1 MSFVTTYEES
11 EEELGYK
18 VVKEYRSAATEPDPL
33 LRDNP
38 MALVFPP
45 PMDDKALME
54 ALQQLPMTFP
64 EGWKGWLLSARLGL
78 LEQMNSCHCVFD
90 YEFDIVNK
98 AMALARASLRTRSP
112 HNPEV
117 MRAILKIAAG
127 EDVKLPR
134 FGNTGGGGGLG
145 ILIVGIS
152 GVGKSSLLD
161 RICSVLGAF
170 GRVHKSINGRPARW
184 PQLGVVRIN
193 IDRTLAG
200 TLKEI
205 LTEVNR
211 QSGRKLHYVPTQG
224 RISDLKRRVRKAL
237 SMGWASLLILD
248 EVQRLVNISPKVAG
262 EVLDVAI
269 DIMVSA
275 GVPVVL
281 VGTELLRRLLLTHKS
296 QLTKFQNGGT
306 RTIGPLE
313 EFDEDTARFIWFLK
327 RYSVSTTDIAYSP
340 DFDHM
345 LWAHSMGVKRIMVE
359 YMRCVFYRHATDET
373 IAVDAALLQSISEDE
388 MKDFEPVV
396 SVLRKSK
403 LGMKLTSADY
413 KQYEDFLAAA
423 LKKRRQTRP
432 EFRVQAHW
440 ENETPIDDD
449 GERLM
454 SAEAF
459 LETRE
464 QLRKERALDDEKSQ
478 EEAGHIEDLDAAAQA
493 ALAESASEAE
503 SAKEDQ
509 ARQRA
514 EARVKKGL
522 STASQ
527 RLKEVGKVVSLSS
540 VKRGKGGADEG
551 VDPSDI
557 R

>member
-1 MSFVTTYEES
+1 MNLVTTYEES
-11 EEELGYK
+11 EEELGCK
-18 VVKEYRSAATEPDPL
+18 VVKEYRDSKTEPDAV

-45 PMDDKALME
+45 PMDDRSLMC
-54 ALQQLPMTFP
+54 ALQQLPESFP
-64 EGWKGWLLSARLGL
+64 EGWREWLLAARLGL
-78 LEQMNSCHCVFD
+78 LEQMNACHCVFD

-98 AMALARASLRTRSP
+98 AMALARASLRPRSP
-112 HNPEV
+112 RNPQV
-117 MRAILKIAAG
+117 MRAIMRIAAG

-134 FGNTGGGGGLG
+134 FGATGGGGGLG
-145 ILIVGIS
+145 ILIIGIS

-161 RICSVLGAF
+161 RICSLLGSF
-170 GRVHKSINGRPARW
+170 GRVHRSMGERPARW

-193 IDRTLAG
+193 IETTLAG

-211 QSGRKLHYVPTQG
+211 QAGRQLHHVPTRG
-224 RISDLKRRVRKAL
+224 TIPDLKRRVKKAL
-237 SMGWASLLILD
+237 AMGWASLLILD
-248 EVQRLVNISPKVAG
+248 EVQRLANISPKVAG
-262 EVLDVAI
+262 EVLDFAVDLMA
-269 DIMVSA
+269 V

-281 VGTELLRRLLLTHKS
+281 VGTELIRQLFLTHKS

-306 RTIGPLE
+306 RTIGPLA

-327 RYSVSTTDIAYSP
+327 RYSVSLTDIVYAP

-359 YMRCVFYRHATDET
+359 YMRCVFTRHASDEAT
-373 IAVDAALLQSISEDE
+373 PVDSALLQSVADIE
-388 MKDFEPVV
+388 MNDFEPVV
-396 SVLRKSK
+396 SLLRKAK

-413 KQYEDFLAAA
+413 KQYEDFLEAA

-432 EFRVQAHW
+432 EFRVQARW
-440 ENETPIDDD
+440 ESQTPTDDD

-454 SAEAF
+454 GARDF

-464 QLRKERALDDEKSQ
+464 LLRKEQAMDEQ
-478 EEAGHIEDLDAAAQA
+478 RRDEEAGQLEDLDAASQV
-493 ALAESASEAE
+493 ALAEAAADVE
-503 SAKEDQ
+503 SAKQRQ
-509 ARQRA
+509 ARERA
-514 EARVKKGL
+514 EAKLRNGLATAKKK
-522 STASQ
+522 
-527 RLKEVGKVVSLSS
+527 LKKVGKVVNIAS
-540 VKRGKGGADEG
+540 VRRGKSEADEG
-551 VDPSDI
+551 INPGDV